1 MKNFIY
7 CTTTAKGEQSF
18 YLMTQE
24 TKYFLFAQAF
34 RRSNKDVFE
43 QGISLFELRKLKK
56 HCSYS
61 VRHTAE
67 KLPVYIRYIEQE
79 YDILIMETTKRKKL
93 NRQNRKR
100 FADDDYFNEATA

>member
-18 YLMTQE
+18 YLMTQG

-56 HCSYS
+56 MALFANKFSGEIPDEWAGMKRLEDVLVHN
-61 VRHTAE
+61 
-67 KLPVYIRYIEQE
+67 IE
-79 YDILIMETTKRKKL
+79 
-93 NRQNRKR
+93 
-100 FADDDYFNEATA
+100 